1 MLFIFFCAI
10 IKTNVGDTMKSM
22 YIHIPFC
29 KSICTYCDFCKQL
42 YNETNIKKYLIALNE
57 EIKDRYNGE
66 ELDTL
71 YIGGG
76 TPSSLNILELK
87 ELFNILKQLKI
98 NNIKE
103 YTFECN
109 VNDIT
114 EELIDILKINKVNRI
129 SIGVESFNKDKL
141 KFMERFSDYEDVKAK
156 IEMIRN
162 KGINNINIDLMYGIP
177 GETLKVLKNDL
188 NLILK
193 LKPTHISTYSLIL
206 EEYTKLSINNTKPID
221 EELELEMY
229 NYIVNKLKKK
239 KYNHYE
245 VSNFALEGYESIH
258 NLNYWNNEE
267 YYGFGLGA
275 SGYIDGIRYENT
287 KNINKYIEN
296 NFVNKQEIV
305 GIKEKQ
311 ENELMLGFRKTK
323 GISLQDFFD
332 KYNVNMQDVF
342 PIKPLLKNKDLIYK
356 DGYVF
361 INPNKLYVMNE
372 ILLKLI

>member
-1 MLFIFFCAI
+1 
-10 IKTNVGDTMKSM
+10 MKSM

-42 YNETNIKKYLIALNE
+42 YNETNINKYLDALNE

-76 TPSSLNILELK
+76 TPSSLNIMQLNK
-87 ELFNILKQLKI
+87 LFNILNQLKI

-114 EELIDILKINKVNRI
+114 EELIDLLIKNKVNRI
-129 SIGVESFNKDKL
+129 SLGVESFNKEKL
-141 KFMERFSDYEDVKAK
+141 KFMERFSDYNDVKNK
-156 IEMIRN
+156 IDMIRN
-162 KGINNINIDLMYGIP
+162 KGLYNINVDLMYAIP
-177 GETLKVLKNDL
+177 NETLKDLKEDL

-206 EEYTKLSINNTKPID
+206 EEYTKLSINNVKPID
-221 EELELEMY
+221 EELEYEMY

-239 KYNHYE
+239 KYKHYE
-245 VSNFALEGYESIH
+245 ISNFSLEGYESIH

-287 KNINKYIEN
+287 KNINKYFEY

-305 GIKEKQ
+305 GLREKE

-323 GISLQDFFD
+323 GISLEEFYN

-361 INPNKLYVMNE
+361 INPTKLYVMNE

>member
-258 NLNYWNNEE
+258 NLNYWNNGE

-275 SGYIDGIRYENT
+275 SGYKAGFRYTNTRNIHEYISGKYRLEENLLT
-287 KNINKYIEN
+287 HKD
-296 NFVNKQEIV
+296 QMD
-305 GIKEKQ
+305 
-311 ENELMLGFRKTK
+311 NELMLGLRKLE
-323 GISLQDFFD
+323 GINIDEFFN
-332 KYNVNMQDVF
+332 KYNVNIQDVY
-342 PIKPLLKNKDLIYK
+342 PVQELINKGELIYK
-356 DGYVF
+356 GGNLFV
-361 INPNKLYVMNE
+361 NPNMIYVMNE
-372 ILLKLI
+372 ILVKLI

>member
-1 MLFIFFCAI
+1 
-10 IKTNVGDTMKSM
+10 MKSM

-42 YNETNIKKYLIALNE
+42 YNETNINKYLDALNE

-76 TPSSLNILELK
+76 TPSSLNIMQLNK
-87 ELFNILKQLKI
+87 LFNILKQLKI

-114 EELIDILKINKVNRI
+114 EELIDLLIKNKVNRI
-129 SIGVESFNKDKL
+129 SLGVESFNKEKL
-141 KFMERFSDYEDVKAK
+141 KFMERFSDYNDVKNK
-156 IEMIRN
+156 IDMIRN
-162 KGINNINIDLMYGIP
+162 KGLYNINVDLMYAIP
-177 GETLKVLKNDL
+177 NETLKDLKEDL

-193 LKPTHISTYSLIL
+193 LKPTHISAYSLIL
-206 EEYTKLSINNTKPID
+206 EEYTKLSINNVKPID
-221 EELELEMY
+221 EELEYEMY

-239 KYNHYE
+239 KYKHYE
-245 VSNFALEGYESIH
+245 ISNFSLEGYESIH

-287 KNINKYIEN
+287 KNINKYFEY

-305 GIKEKQ
+305 GLREKE

-323 GISLQDFFD
+323 GISLEEFYN

-361 INPNKLYVMNE
+361 INPTKLYVMNE